1 MLAYKE
7 KLHTKPINRTTNIK
21 RKFALSEKAKQK
33 LLGIAMILLAIP
45 AMLITN
51 EFGEPDGTASIM
63 LVFMGLAALITK

>member
-1 MLAYKE
+1 MLAYK
-7 KLHTKPINRTTNIK
+7 TKPQEKPISRTTNIK
-21 RKFALSEKAKQK
+21 CKKALSENAKQK
-33 LLGIAMILLAIP
+33 LLGVAMILLAIP